1 MSKIIRPIL
10 LIAALSGLTATA
22 NAQLV
27 VWHDDFD
34 LQLVGASSANT
45 NAPYG
50 RIAYNFAGPGVG
62 NPVVVITNVTN
73 PDTLPGDPSYTHT
86 NYCAFM
92 FDSTNTQPPLPLN
105 FGWDI
110 NSIAATGN
118 NTNTLLRTYTLKF
131 DIAVQGDGMNNLGG
145 FVGPIVY
152 VFGQAG
158 AGAYSSG
165 EYYGNGAQTNISAAW
180 FPAAGSGWVH
190 VDMPMGTFGTANA
203 GALNTTSA
211 AFSFGIGA
219 YMAGLTSINRQEVD
233 IANVQIVMDTNP
245 PAIPPPTMN
254 IVQAKPALRIF
265 AQDHTATYNQEGFG
279 TVNLNQSWVGVA
291 TPANPVSYSITI
303 ASFDTVNNY
312 ALYAQFVQNANPGN
326 PYGVY
331 NGTNALVWT
340 IQKGGGGLFFTRID
354 WKTNAPAS
362 GQPNNALPVT
372 TTTSANGRG
381 TWSLTFTNDTDGTMT
396 APDGTSASF
405 SLPNDPAWTAL
416 FANPLII
423 DFGTAPN
430 NTAGYGQWID
440 ISKIAISNVV
450 DGTQIDDF
458 TQDDVLNT
466 SLWNSGFSL
475 NNNPPSVIQVS
486 TNTPFWVNWTVP
498 DDLFVLATKAD
509 LSNTNI
515 PWYTPNYYGNGGVT
529 ISTPTQMGNT
539 MKWTLIPGA
548 CLPTEDGTPAGTPS
562 TKAFFRLQKPG
573 PIQ

>member
-1 MSKIIRPIL
+1 MSRIIRTIS
-10 LIAALSGLTATA
+10 LIAALSSLTAAA

-34 LQLVGASSANT
+34 QQQIGAGSANT
-45 NAPYG
+45 NFPYG

-62 NPVVVITNVTN
+62 NPMVIITNATN
-73 PDTLPGDPSYTHT
+73 PDTLPGDPGYTHT
-86 NYCAFM
+86 NYCAFV
-92 FDSTNTQPPLPLN
+92 FDSTNKQPPLPLN
-105 FGWDI
+105 FGWDV
-110 NSIAATGN
+110 NSIATTGD
-118 NTNTLLRTYTLKF
+118 NTNTLQRTYTLKF
-131 DIAVQGDGMNNLGG
+131 DIAVQGDGINNLGG
-145 FVGPIVY
+145 FVGPVVY
-152 VFGQAG
+152 VFGHAA

-180 FPAAGSGWVH
+180 FPPPGSGWVH

-203 GALNTTSA
+203 TALNTTSA

-219 YMAGLTSINRQEVD
+219 YMAGLTSINHQEID

-254 IVQAKPALRIF
+254 IVQARPGLRVF
-265 AQDHTATYNQEGFG
+265 TQDHTATYNQEGFG
-279 TVNLNQSWVGVA
+279 TVDPNESWIGVA
-291 TPANPVSYSITI
+291 TPANPVSYSVTFG
-303 ASFDTVNNY
+303 SFDTVDNY
-312 ALYAQFVQNANPGN
+312 AFYAQFVQNANPGN

-340 IQKGGGGLFFTRID
+340 IQKGGGVFSTRID
-354 WKTNAPAS
+354 WKTNAPAA
-362 GQPNNALPVT
+362 GQTNNALPLT
-372 TTTSANGRG
+372 TTTSTTGRG
-381 TWSLTFTNDTDGTMT
+381 TWTLTFTNDTNGTVT
-396 APDGTSASF
+396 APDGTSAAF
-405 SLPNDPAWTAL
+405 TLPNDPAWTAL

-450 DGTQIDDF
+450 DGLQFDDF

-466 SLWNSGFSL
+466 GLWNTGFSL

-486 TNTPFWVNWTVP
+486 TNTPLWVNWTVP

-509 LSNTNI
+509 LSDTNV
-515 PWYTPNYYGNGGVT
+515 PWYTPNYYGNGIT

-539 MKWTLIPGA
+539 TKWTLIPST
-548 CLPTEDGTPAGTPS
+548 CLPTTDAIPGGQAS
-562 TKAFFRLQKPG
+562 ASAFFRLQKPG